1 MTPDENLE
9 FRVIGTENDAAP
21 CENCSHDYLHH
32 VTLYGVS
39 IPCDEE
45 IEKNIQTTGYA
56 EMDVMVFCGCT
67 EYIPA
72 ERGEENV

>member
-21 CENCSHDYLHH
+21 CENCGHDYLHH

-39 IPCDEE
+39 IPCDYEL
-45 IEKNIQTTGYA
+45 IVSMPMG
-56 EMDVMVFCGCT
+56 MCGCK
-67 EYIPA
+67 EYVPKQQ
-72 ERGEENV
+72 GENECQK